1 MGAAR
6 PRIDRQAINVPFAP
20 FPDNPEDGENILRKG
35 RIMLLDNLAL
45 FLRIVEKGGLA
56 AAGREV
62 GLSPATVSERLTA
75 LERHYGAA
83 LLTRTTRAI
92 SLTDEGRTL
101 VDGAR
106 RLLAEA
112 DELESRVRL
121 GVQTLSGPVRLSA
134 PADLGRERVVPV
146 VDAFL
151 ADHPGVTVD
160 LHLGDGYVD
169 LVGQG
174 LDFAIR
180 RGTLADSSLR
190 SRSLGR
196 ARRVVCA
203 SPAYLAA
210 HGTPM
215 HPDELAAHD
224 CIVMRFGQELYAE
237 WPFGIDGVLKRVVVR
252 GRRVANDGALVRAW
266 CIAGHGI
273 ALKSLVDVERDLASG
288 ALVEILRDFSPG
300 EVDLQI
306 VYPGR
311 AAQPRRVRALIDR
324 LAQALA

>member
-1 MGAAR
+1 
-6 PRIDRQAINVPFAP
+6 
-20 FPDNPEDGENILRKG
+20 
-35 RIMLLDNLAL
+35 MLLDNLAL

-62 GLSPATVSERLTA
+62 GLSPATVSERLAA
-75 LERHYGAA
+75 LESYYGAT

-92 SLTDEGRTL
+92 SLTDEGRT
-101 VDGAR
+101 VVAGAR

-121 GVQTLSGPVRLSA
+121 GAQTLSGPVRLSV
-134 PADLGRERVVPV
+134 PADLGQARVVPV

-151 ADHPGVTVD
+151 DEHPGVTVD

-180 RGTLADSSLR
+180 RGMLADSALR
-190 SRSLGR
+190 SLSLGR
-196 ARRVVCA
+196 SRRVVCA
-203 SPAYLAA
+203 APAYLAA
-210 HGTPM
+210 HGTPR

-237 WPFGIDGVLKRVVVR
+237 WPFRIDDELKRVMVR

-266 CIAGHGI
+266 CVAGRGV
-273 ALKSLVDVERDLASG
+273 ALKSRLDVEHDLASG

-306 VYPGR
+306 VYPGG
-311 AAQPRRVRALIDR
+311 AVQPRRVRALIER
-324 LAQALA
+324 LAQALTAT

>member
-1 MGAAR
+1 
-6 PRIDRQAINVPFAP
+6 
-20 FPDNPEDGENILRKG
+20 
-35 RIMLLDNLAL
+35 MLLDNLAL

-75 LERHYGAA
+75 LERHYGAT

-101 VDGAR
+101 VAGAR

-121 GVQTLSGPVRLSA
+121 GAQTLSGPVRLSA
-134 PADLGRERVVPV
+134 PADLGQARVVPV

-151 ADHPGVTVD
+151 AEHPGVTVD

-180 RGTLADSSLR
+180 RGQLADSALR

-196 ARRVVCA
+196 SLGRSRRVVCA
-203 SPAYLAA
+203 APAYLAA
-210 HGTPM
+210 HGTPR
-215 HPDELAAHD
+215 HPAELAAHD

-237 WPFGIDGVLKRVVVR
+237 WPFRIDDEPKRVTVR

-266 CIAGHGI
+266 CVAGHGI
-273 ALKSLVDVERDLASG
+273 ALKSLLDVDQDLASG
-288 ALVEILRDFSPG
+288 ALVEILREFSPG

-306 VYPGR
+306 VYPGG
-311 AAQPRRVRALIDR
+311 AVQPRRVRALIER
-324 LAQALA
+324 LAQALVVG